1 MTELYR
7 LQSGQQTAD
16 LDSEQIDSVEVGLRH
31 DSESLSLDIA
41 AFVMRKQNS
50 VFRDAEGFNVS
61 GARTRHDGI
70 EAAVDWQIT
79 PAWALAMNATYAR
92 HRYDFDTVAARG
104 ETFVSGRDVDTAPRW
119 MGSAEIGYD
128 GGGRARAALQ
138 WVSMGR
144 YFLDAENR
152 FDYPGHDLLN
162 LRAAFD
168 ATRRLTITARL
179 NNVADSAI
187 ADRADYAFGDYRYFP
202 GRGRELFVEFRYR
215 L

>member
-1 MTELYR
+1 M
-7 LQSGQQTAD
+7 
-16 LDSEQIDSVEVGLRH
+16 
-31 DSESLSLDIA
+31 
-41 AFVMRKQNS
+41 MRKRNS

-61 GARTRHDGI
+61 GARTRHDGV

-79 PAWALAMNATYAR
+79 PTWALAVNATYAR

-104 ETFVSGRDVDTAPRW
+104 EAFVSGRDADTAPRW
-119 MGSAEIGYD
+119 IGGAEIGYD
-128 GGGRARAALQ
+128 ARGRVRGALQ

-162 LRAAFD
+162 LRATFD
-168 ATRRLTITARL
+168 ATQQLTITARL
-179 NNVADSAI
+179 NNLADTAM
-187 ADRADYAFGDYRYFP
+187 ADRADYAFGNYRYFP

-215 L
+215 F